1 MGKSIFLVITV
12 AYVEGQ
18 VIHQLTVTVTFKISV
33 NIDALVEVL
42 VVPGRRQHIFIT
54 TWREDISLRIHAL
67 QYSILQIMNHGSRT
81 REDTRKHTED
91 RPLIA
96 PSFNHMTMIITVL
109 TTMTI
114 THKMANILNSII
126 LSDTVPK
133 NENWRNSGVDSIV
146 HQMGP

>member
-1 MGKSIFLVITV
+1 M
-12 AYVEGQ
+12 
-18 VIHQLTVTVTFKISV
+18 
-33 NIDALVEVL
+33 N
-42 VVPGRRQHIFIT
+42 PG
-54 TWREDISLRIHAL
+54 SK
-67 QYSILQIMNHGSRT
+67 T

-96 PSFNHMTMIITVL
+96 PSFNHMTMILTVL

-114 THKMANILNSII
+114 IQKMANILNSI

-133 NENWRNSGVDSIV
+133 NENRRNSGVDSIV

>member
-1 MGKSIFLVITV
+1 
-12 AYVEGQ
+12 
-18 VIHQLTVTVTFKISV
+18 
-33 NIDALVEVL
+33 
-42 VVPGRRQHIFIT
+42 
-54 TWREDISLRIHAL
+54 
-67 QYSILQIMNHGSRT
+67 MNHGSRT

-114 THKMANILNSII
+114 THKMANILNSI

-133 NENWRNSGVDSIV
+133 MKIEGIV
-146 HQMGP
+146 VLIQLFIRP